1 MDEIYNREFASFTK
15 EFANSEGD
23 AIFAS
28 FMKEM
33 SKVPDSNEHKAEIIK
48 RANEKC
54 YHDYEGGDYPK
65 LLLVTDLHK
74 AGLFDLCQRASQGEF
89 DF

>member
-1 MDEIYNREFASFTK
+1 MDEIYNREIESFAKS
-15 EFANSEGD
+15 FANSEGGD
-23 AIFAS
+23 MFAS

-33 SKVPDSNEHKAEIIK
+33 SKVSDSNEHKAKIIK
-48 RANEKC
+48 RANDKC

-65 LLLVTDLHK
+65 LLLVTDLHE
-74 AGLFDLCQRASQGEF
+74 AGLFDLCKRAAQGEF